1 MEEASNPAIL
11 LENPEDYALTN
22 QVTEPSKFI
31 GQPP

>member
-11 LENPEDYALTN
+11 LENPEDCALTN
-22 QVTEPSKFI
+22 QVIEPSKFT